1 MRLNRLLSSLLA
13 FVVLLL
19 LPAYAQAQKAAVF
32 VDPVNVAQL
41 RTECLTNP
49 NSYSYTDPGSA
60 TTLTLSQ
67 WYSAGADNIVAEIL
81 NTTRAGISIY
91 RSDVQPNEV
100 KEAIAIGQLTSSATA
115 SVSALQGAWLN
126 AFFNGAPVR
135 LFTKA
140 GADSRVLTNL
150 LAVLTNSSA
159 SETRVRALGSRS
171 GTRAEQLWG
180 CPKTNDAGCEYVTVQ
195 GFHVAQARSLP

>member
-1 MRLNRLLSSLLA
+1 MRLNRRLSALFV

-19 LPAYAQAQKAAVF
+19 LPSYALAQKAAVF
-32 VDPVNVAQL
+32 VDPVNIAQL

-49 NSYSYTDPGSA
+49 NGYTYTDTASG

-67 WYSAGADNIVAEIL
+67 WYAAEADNVVAEIL
-81 NTTRAGISIY
+81 NTTRAGITIY

-115 SVSALQGAWLN
+115 SVAALQGAWLN

-135 LFTKA
+135 LLTKA
-140 GADSRVLTNL
+140 GADSRVLINL
-150 LAVLTNSSA
+150 LAVLTNASA

-180 CPKTNDAGCEYVTVQ
+180 CTTTNDAGCEVVAVQ